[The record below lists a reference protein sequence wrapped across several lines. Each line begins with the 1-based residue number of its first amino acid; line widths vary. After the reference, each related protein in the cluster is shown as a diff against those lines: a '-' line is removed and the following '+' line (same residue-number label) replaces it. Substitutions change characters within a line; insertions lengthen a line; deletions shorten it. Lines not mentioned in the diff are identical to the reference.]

1 MHALAVIVTQLV
13 ISADNVAGQFAASP
27 PTCPGD
33 TITFRCTIGGDST
46 GMTIWRVGGSNL
58 DMCVLFHGRT
68 ASSTCGPGNHFVA
81 VPETG
86 FGTNATSF
94 SSVLSRTA
102 TRASD
107 GTQIGCLGLSGGGH
121 LVHMDEVGES
131 IIHVLGQ

>member
-1 MHALAVIVTQLV
+1 
-13 ISADNVAGQFAASP
+13 
-27 PTCPGD
+27 
-33 TITFRCTIGGDST
+33 
-46 GMTIWRVGGSNL
+46 MTIWRVGGNYL
-58 DMCVLFHGRT
+58 NRCVLFHGRT

-102 TRASD
+102 TPASD
-107 GTQIGCLGLSGGGH
+107 GTLIECLGLGSGGH
-121 LVHMDEVGES
+121 PVDKVGES